1 MNFNFLLPKQP
12 AFFNLFGKQSQEIHE
27 IAKLF
32 DELSRENNQ
41 TMLATYAPLAKETEH
56 RADKV
61 IQEIIRLLNA
71 SFITPFDREDIHALA
86 GELDDIV
93 DKVENVIHNI
103 VIYKINPQHKFIAE
117 FAKIILQDAQYLNQL
132 ISFLEKQKY
141 TPQVRDLIVKIHN
154 LEDDG
159 DELFLKALSDLFSN
173 GADPVTII
181 KLKDIAED
189 LEEVMDCFQT
199 ASISIENIFVKTQ

>member
-1 MNFNFLLPKQP
+1 MKLSFLLPKQP
-12 AFFNLFGKQSQEIHE
+12 FFLNLFAQQSQEVFR
-27 IAKLF
+27 IAKLLN
-32 DELSRENNQ
+32 ELSQ
-41 TMLATYAPLAKETEH
+41 ADDKVDLSDFAVQAKEIEH
-56 RADKV
+56 RADSL
-61 IQEIIRLLNA
+61 IQEIIRRLNVT
-71 SFITPFDREDIHALA
+71 FITPFDREDIHTLA

-103 VIYKINPQHKFIAE
+103 VIYQVNPQQKFIAE
-117 FAKIILQDAQYLNQL
+117 FAKIILQDAQCLTQL
-132 ISFLEKQKY
+132 INLLEKQKY
-141 TPQVRDLIVKIHN
+141 TSQVRDFIVKIHN

-159 DELFLKALSDLFSN
+159 DELFIKALSYLFSN
-173 GADPVTII
+173 GADPIAII